1 MTSLPS
7 TLSLWLQVRTVL
19 TFFVFLCLIPS
30 NPPFVAVPKG
40 VEFVISHLGEF
51 PICSGPSGTV
61 PSGLH
66 TRCAHS
72 MIHKLNAGEFR
83 SSSSSHSPKY
93 NIMNEFNGL
102 GGVFPV
108 DVGVYYDEKLV
119 AFVEIDGEF
128 HYKFN
133 SRADV
138 GSDDGWNGK
147 LRRKD
152 KLKEA
157 CYRHKYPDVPLFR
170 IRSDQ
175 CEQLGMDRA
184 GLWKHCP
191 DYDGLVSVYSQG
203 TFQHQERRSIC

>member
-1 MTSLPS
+1 
-7 TLSLWLQVRTVL
+7 
-19 TFFVFLCLIPS
+19 
-30 NPPFVAVPKG
+30 
-40 VEFVISHLGEF
+40 
-51 PICSGPSGTV
+51 
-61 PSGLH
+61 
-66 TRCAHS
+66 
-72 MIHKLNAGEFR
+72 
-83 SSSSSHSPKY
+83 
-93 NIMNEFNGL
+93 MNEFNGL

-138 GSDDGWNGK
+138 SSDDGWNGK

-152 KLKEA
+152 QFKEA

-184 GLWKHCP
+184 GLALANWIDAHVNSLGIKSSP
-191 DYDGLVSVYSQG
+191 RYQTPTSTPIPSDSPLSPGKQRTKKSS
-203 TFQHQERRSIC
+203 